1 MTRMGHSA
9 QGRAEGTLME
19 DTYMGLRINTN
30 VAALNAARTLRGT
43 TNSLNR
49 SLERLSSGLRINRA
63 RDDAAGL
70 AIAEGFRSV
79 VLGAQTAQRNTQDG
93 INLVQTAEGGLAET
107 TNILQRI
114 RELALQSA
122 NGTQSA
128 ENRASINAEV
138 QQLLAQ
144 VDDIATDTEFNG
156 LNVLSGAQTIT
167 LQSGFQQGQTLNVSV
182 SNATAAGLGVSA
194 LTVSSFTSA
203 VAAISQVDTALRSVN
218 TLRATLGAQ
227 QNRLEF
233 TVNTLA
239 IQEENSQASESAI
252 RDADIARETILYTRN
267 QILLTAGT
275 SILAQSNIV
284 PQTALQLLG

>member
-1 MTRMGHSA
+1 
-9 QGRAEGTLME
+9 
-19 DTYMGLRINTN
+19 MGLRINTN
-30 VAALNAARTLRGT
+30 VAALNAARTLQRT
-43 TNSLNR
+43 SLQLNR

-79 VLGAQTAQRNTQDG
+79 VTGARVAQRNTQDG
-93 INLVQTAEGGLAET
+93 INMVQTAEGGLAET

-128 ENRASINAEV
+128 ENRAAINVEV
-138 QQLLAQ
+138 LQLLEQ
-144 VDDIATDTEFNG
+144 IDDIATDTEFNG
-156 LNVLSGAQTIT
+156 VRVLSGGQVLT
-167 LQSGFQQGQTLNVSV
+167 LQSGFQQGQTLTLAV
-182 SNATAAGLGVSA
+182 SNASAAALGLTT
-194 LTVSSFTSA
+194 LTVSSVGGA
-203 VAAISQVDTALRSVN
+203 VAALSQVDTALRSVT

-233 TVNTLA
+233 TIATLA
-239 IQEENSQASESAI
+239 IQEENSAASESAI
-252 RDADIARETILYTRN
+252 RDADIARETIDFTRN